1 MAKKP
6 KTASVSQILLV
17 SYLLITAPPAW
28 FGYNALK
35 SIDDDIALHEE
46 LVSTGELV
54 LAPESS
60 TVVQVIG
67 VFLRSHS
74 APFTHPIDNDSLAK
88 TTEFRKWAESR
99 CNTRATVVYFW
110 ILFMVIAA
118 IAYLWLAAYLQRIFK
133 GLSSA
138 ITDIGADNLTQ
149 KNSIEKPFDLSD
161 VSSSLENLGAQM
173 SLESEQQQRF
183 LRHISHEIKTPLTS
197 IKEGS
202 KLLDEQLIGQMNREQ
217 QEITNILVRSS
228 AALQDAIE
236 SLLDYNASIAPK
248 KLNQRR
254 RLNLADL
261 ILKALKNNRLSIKQK
276 NLRIDSRLDDC
287 YAKVN
292 YSQIL
297 SVFDNLISNA
307 IKHSPKDAH
316 IRIQLH
322 EDQASQIVFLIQDQG
337 AGIKTHDQQF
347 IFDPFYVG
355 AQEHNTSL
363 KGTGLGLSI
372 AKQYTLDHG
381 GELSLIGSRKG
392 ALFRVA
398 LPSN

>member
-1 MAKKP
+1 MGP
-6 KTASVSQILLV
+6 SV
-17 SYLLITAPPAW
+17 W
-28 FGYNALK
+28 FGYNTLK
-35 SIDDDIALHEE
+35 SMDDDIEKHMQ
-46 LVSTGELV
+46 LVETGELV
-54 LAPESS
+54 LAPKSS
-60 TVVQVIG
+60 IIAQSVGTY
-67 VFLRSHS
+67 LRRHS
-74 APFTHPIDNDSLAK
+74 APFTHKIDNSPLDKNNELQ
-88 TTEFRKWAESR
+88 KWTESR
-99 CNTRATVVYFW
+99 LNTRATIVYFW
-110 ILFMVIAA
+110 ILFAIGAA
-118 IAYLWLAAYLQRIFK
+118 IAYLWLAAYLQKIYK
-133 GLSSA
+133 GLA
-138 ITDIGADNLTQ
+138 DVITDISTHNLT
-149 KNSIEKPFDLSD
+149 KMNKVEKPFGLSD
-161 VSSSLENLGAQM
+161 VSSSLEDLGAQM

-228 AALQDAIE
+228 VALQDAIE

-254 RLNLADL
+254 RLNLSDL
-261 ILKALKNNRLSIKQK
+261 ILKALKNNGLSIKQK

-287 YAKVN
+287 YANVD

-307 IKHSPKDAH
+307 IKHSPREAN

-322 EDQASQIVFLIQDQG
+322 KHEASQVVFLIQDQG
-337 AGIKTHDQQF
+337 SGIKAYDQQF

-355 AQEHNTSL
+355 AQEHNTAL

-372 AKQYTLDHG
+372 AKQYTVDHG
-381 GELSLIGSRKG
+381 GELSLIESRKG
-392 ALFRVA
+392 ALFRVT